1 LTSTHLLLSEGANV
15 GATVG
20 ITVGAFVEQSGLQV
34 PGQVS
39 LTETPVNL
47 SLRSQRRMVLRFA
60 THAQV
65 NLSKVFKKKVSS
77 SEQPA
82 LVGTELGEIETLG
95 AELGTL
101 LGCSLGGRTNNATI
115 PVFASTALARE
126 PSATA
131 ASASEETTSG
141 FTPEDGGAVMTIRIL
156 IQLFP
161 VVSIPIS
168 GFATKAQSAICD
180 ELSTTTSAG
189 IRRRRPLKIAS
200 TKPSSSSCIS
210 VPGSVTAPILNSL
223 FGVSLGEKVGERL
236 GESLA
241 EGRAD
246 WPKIVGTLLRE
257 GEVVG
262 VADWV
267 MLGVT
272 DGAVLGVVLA
282 NGRAV
287 GGEDGIVLGK

>member
-1 LTSTHLLLSEGANV
+1 
-15 GATVG
+15 
-20 ITVGAFVEQSGLQV
+20 VGAFVEQSGLQV

-82 LVGTELGEIETLG
+82 LVGAELGKIETLG

-200 TKPSSSSCIS
+200 TRPSSSSCIS
-210 VPGSVTAPILNSL
+210 VPGSVTTPIPNSL
-223 FGVSLGEKVGERL
+223 FGVSLGEREGERL

-241 EGRAD
+241 EGEAD

-257 GEVVG
+257 GEVLG

-272 DGAVLGVVLA
+272 DGAVLGVALA

-287 GGEDGIVLGK
+287 GEEDGIVLGK

>member
-1 LTSTHLLLSEGANV
+1 M
-15 GATVG
+15 G

-82 LVGTELGEIETLG
+82 LVGAELGKIETLG